1 MKPFT
6 FSFLPTILI
15 KKFEIILGK
24 YKQIKRGTSSKINID
39 GMFESDS
46 QINKIKSCKSEK
58 ELWELSEGFIR
69 RIYRLTK
76 YYKGFKSC

>member
-1 MKPFT
+1 
-6 FSFLPTILI
+6 
-15 KKFEIILGK
+15 
-24 YKQIKRGTSSKINID
+24 
-39 GMFESDS
+39 MFESDS

-76 YYKGFKSC
+76 YYKGFKSCQESIEKLYQIIGKSKNG